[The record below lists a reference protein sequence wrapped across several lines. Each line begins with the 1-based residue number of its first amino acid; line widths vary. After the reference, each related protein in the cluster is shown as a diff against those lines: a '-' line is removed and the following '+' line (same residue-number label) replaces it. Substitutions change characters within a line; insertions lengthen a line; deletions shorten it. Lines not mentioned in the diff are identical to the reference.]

1 MEIRVEHRR
10 WSIRPRCDAMPDL
23 GRRLTVVKTEIGFVW
38 QIYWICSLVIA
49 VWQPNESVMERCQVV
64 NKTDLSLKGWRS
76 WTSVNLEIVED

>member
-1 MEIRVEHRR
+1 
-10 WSIRPRCDAMPDL
+10 MPDL

-38 QIYWICSLVIA
+38 RIYWICSLVIA

-64 NKTDLSLKGWRS
+64 DKTDLSLKGWRS